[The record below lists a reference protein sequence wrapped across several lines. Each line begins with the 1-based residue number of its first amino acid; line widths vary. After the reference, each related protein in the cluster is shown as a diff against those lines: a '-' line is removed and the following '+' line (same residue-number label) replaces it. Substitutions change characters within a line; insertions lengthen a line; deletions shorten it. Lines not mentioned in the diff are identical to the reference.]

1 MDSSLWLVACGVG
14 ALLVRV
20 GLALYA
26 SGMMRAKN
34 SASIMARYVMDFG
47 LAVLAFWFLG
57 AAIIGAKAG
66 QWIAWPL
73 IANISET
80 SSPFLFFAL
89 CATLIATSI
98 VMGTVGERSRI
109 FPLSSL
115 GILLAAL
122 VVPIVWRWV
131 WTDGWLGRLGYRDLA
146 GASIIHWV
154 GALCALAAA
163 ILVGPRVGKYNRDG
177 SANAIPGHSVSL
189 ASTGILLLLVGWFPY
204 VLGFLDVDVISG
216 AVPLGRIAMNIL
228 LAGASGAIASLLIS
242 QWKYLKPDI
251 HLVYTGLFGA
261 LVSISAA
268 ADIGSGWVAVV
279 LGAVAGL
286 IIPTAGI
293 MLDLVWRIDDPTGG
307 IAIHGVGAAWGIIAT
322 GLLAPVGSFLDRLR
336 FLGVQVLG
344 LIAIAMLT
352 IVFSAALLMLLKRT
366 VGLRS
371 READEYDGLDLAEHD
386 IGAYPDFQQTMI
398 KSYHLREA

>member
-34 SASIMARYVMDFG
+34 SASVMVRHVMDLG
-47 LAVLAFWFLG
+47 LAVLSFWILG
-57 AAIIGAKAG
+57 AAIVGAHPG

-73 IANISET
+73 IAGASE
-80 SSPFLFFAL
+80 SPSPFLFFAL

-98 VMGTVGERSRI
+98 GIGAVGERSRV
-109 FPLSSL
+109 FPLSML
-115 GILLAAL
+115 AILLAAI
-122 VVPIVWRWV
+122 VVPTAWRWV
-131 WTDGWLGRLGYRDLA
+131 WSDGWLGRLGYHDLA

-154 GALCALAAA
+154 GALGALVAA
-163 ILVGPRVGKYNRDG
+163 ILVGPRTGKYNRDG

-204 VLGFLDVDVISG
+204 LFGFLNADLISDSI
-216 AVPLGRIAMNIL
+216 GRIAMNVL
-228 LAGASGAIASLLIS
+228 LAGASGAIVSLLIS
-242 QWKYLKPDI
+242 QWKYMKPDI
-251 HLVYTGLFGA
+251 HLIYSGLLGA
-261 LVSISAA
+261 LVAITAA
-268 ADIGSGWVAVV
+268 ADLGSGWVAVV
-279 LGAVAGL
+279 IGAVAGL
-286 IIPTAGI
+286 IVPTAAI

-307 IAIHGVGAAWGIIAT
+307 IAIHGIGAAWGIVAA
-322 GLLAPVGSFLDRLR
+322 GLLTPSGSFLDRAR
-336 FLGVQVLG
+336 FLGVQLLG
-344 LIAIAMLT
+344 LIAIGVLT
-352 IVFSAALLMLLKRT
+352 IALSLALLIILKRS

-371 READEYDGLDLAEHD
+371 READEFDGLDLAEHD